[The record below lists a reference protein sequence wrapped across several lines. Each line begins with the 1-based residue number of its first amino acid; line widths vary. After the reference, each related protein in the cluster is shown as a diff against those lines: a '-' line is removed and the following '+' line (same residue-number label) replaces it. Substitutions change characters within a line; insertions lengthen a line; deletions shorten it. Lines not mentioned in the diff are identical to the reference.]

1 MACYKSICLLLIL
14 TCQNANGA
22 THLKFTKIDTKI
34 VASDIVNQAQIR
46 FYEHNNRS
54 YLNAFGSLKRFVHS
68 FEIKSSVNLREKNNR
83 TMQLIKVT
91 LDGCKFLGGGYK
103 SKVINLFLKIVQEH
117 AATKLICPLQA
128 VSVAQIFIFILK
140 LYLFIYIHIDIQN
153 FNYTLSEW
161 NLDENLIPAFIP
173 DCDITAPI
181 EVFIKR
187 RKFLS
192 LLFFAKIYR
201 VD

>member
-1 MACYKSICLLLIL
+1 
-14 TCQNANGA
+14 
-22 THLKFTKIDTKI
+22 
-34 VASDIVNQAQIR
+34 
-46 FYEHNNRS
+46 
-54 YLNAFGSLKRFVHS
+54 
-68 FEIKSSVNLREKNNR
+68 
-83 TMQLIKVT
+83 MQLIKVT

-128 VSVAQIFIFILK
+128 
-140 LYLFIYIHIDIQN
+140 N

>member
-128 VSVAQIFIFILK
+128 
-140 LYLFIYIHIDIQN
+140 N